1 MKNGELKNRRVI
13 VVGGSSGIGLNVCKE
28 LLLADAMVVV
38 ASRSVENLR
47 TAKDTLK
54 QNITTYEL
62 DASDEQAVMRFFS
75 EVGGRID
82 HVVAAIKPDQVTGN
96 FSTMHSSEVRKAFE
110 AKYWGQYNVAR
121 HSLPYLSKEGSILL
135 TSGIASSRGYKG
147 YSGIAAINGAIESL
161 VKTLAVE
168 LAPIRVNA
176 VSPGFI
182 ERFQNDTERYDA
194 LRAFGVRPPLDRMG
208 THKEVSAAYLFLL
221 RNQYATGMILPI
233 DGGELCA

>member
-1 MKNGELKNRRVI
+1 MKNEELKNRRVI
-13 VVGGSSGIGLNVCKE
+13 VVGGSSGIGLKLSEE
-28 LLLADAMVVV
+28 LVTLGSDVVI
-38 ASRSVENLR
+38 ASRSVEKLMA
-47 TAKDTLK
+47 AKRQLDNK
-54 QNITTYEL
+54 VTTYEL
-62 DASDEQAVMRFFS
+62 DASDEQAVIRFFF
-75 EVGGRID
+75 EVGKID

-96 FSTMHSSEVRKAFE
+96 FVTMPSSEVRKAFE
-110 AKYWGQYNVAR
+110 AKYWGQCYVAR
-121 HSLPYLSKEGSILL
+121 HCLPYLSKEGSILL
-135 TSGIASSRGYKG
+135 TSGIASSRGYQG

-161 VKTLAVE
+161 VKALAVE

-194 LRAFGVRPPLDRMG
+194 LKSFGVRPPLDRLG

-221 RNQYATGMILPI
+221 QNQYTSGMTLPI